1 MKTNSNNKDTAA
13 IYDRLRNS
21 NIVEFASPELT
32 SEHVVRLFDTFIGGP
47 FTITTED
54 GDEEIQ
60 QSSTRVYVVGRTTL
74 SPIPVILDSRAFA
87 SAPPSARALYSLFL
101 VFAALRHGD
110 DTVALREE
118 IRRQFSKAFPGPPL
132 AKKPRPASVRTVLR
146 CLNGY
151 LRSAPLSGV
160 GAEEVTL
167 AQCPSL
173 GAVRNLPSTQECM
186 AAKALA
192 VVVAHASVNGRD
204 RGHVLA
210 SLDAVAAMLLPHGT
224 RVLLP
229 RANRSLVVPNA
240 NAPPPKNK

>member
-1 MKTNSNNKDTAA
+1 MTIATATATATKTKTKTTTENTKAKTTTEKTKTAA
-13 IYDRLRNS
+13 VYDRLRNS

-54 GDEEIQ
+54 GNEEIQ
-60 QSSTRVYVVGRTTL
+60 QSSTRVYVASRTTAL
-74 SPIPVILDSRAFA
+74 SPIPVILNSRAFA

-101 VFAALRHGD
+101 VFASHRHGD
-110 DTVALREE
+110 DTAALREE
-118 IRRQFSKAFPGPPL
+118 IRRQFSKAFPWPL

-146 CLNGY
+146 YLNGY
-151 LRSAPLSGV
+151 QRSAPLAGV
-160 GAEEVTL
+160 EAAEVTL

-192 VVVAHASVNGRD
+192 VVVAHASVNGD
-204 RGHVLA
+204 
-210 SLDAVAAMLLPHGT
+210 
-224 RVLLP
+224 
-229 RANRSLVVPNA
+229 
-240 NAPPPKNK
+240 